1 MKILL
6 SPAKMMSV
14 DASSQWT
21 KRSQPNFLD
30 KTIELQNN
38 LKEFSPSDLENL
50 LDISPKLSKE
60 NWERNQEWKENPTK
74 DESLQAILAFKGE
87 VYRGLQ
93 AETLNEKA
101 LEYLQNNLLI
111 ISGLYGLLHPSDEIM
126 QYRLEMGKKLKSK
139 KANNLYMFWKE
150 ILTSYLSKLLKKDEP
165 ILNLASKEYFK
176 VFDTKKLQN
185 PIIEVDFKDYKN
197 GSLKSIMMYFKNAR
211 GKMTRWC
218 AENNIQD
225 INKLK
230 VYNEDGYEYSEDLS
244 KENNLVFIR

>member
-14 DASSQWT
+14 DASSQWK

-30 KTIELQNN
+30 KSVELQNI
-38 LKEFSPSDLENL
+38 LKEYSPSDLENL

-60 NWERNQEWKENPTK
+60 NWERNQEWKSNPTK
-74 DESLQAILAFKGE
+74 EESLQAIFAFKGE
-87 VYRGLQ
+87 VYRGLK
-93 AETLNEKA
+93 AETLNEKE

-111 ISGLYGLLHPSDEIM
+111 ISGLYGLLQPSDEVM
-126 QYRLEMGKKLKSK
+126 LYRLEMGKKLKTE